1 MKSRLLNVATAG
13 YVAFAILAA
22 YTAVAPLKAV
32 VANSVDN
39 KTTVAA
45 PSRPLCDRE
54 RLDFTN
60 TTIPVSELRHYSIVA
75 WTSDSCSPCR
85 TWKARELPAL
95 LKARLEVEVKDIDE
109 EERPDDVTSVP
120 TIMLY
125 YKGELIKAKVNWKA
139 KAILKYIEGRMSLK
153 K

>member
-1 MKSRLLNVATAG
+1 MKKRLIHVAATA
-13 YVAFAILAA
+13 YIAFALVAA
-22 YTAVAPLKAV
+22 YTAVAPFETAS
-32 VANSVDN
+32 ANRVDN
-39 KTTVAA
+39 TTTVAA
-45 PSRPLCDRE
+45 PARLIRDSH

-75 WTSDSCSPCR
+75 WTSDSCSHCR
-85 TWKARELPAL
+85 VWKARELPAL
-95 LKARLEVEVKDIDE
+95 LKAGLEVEVKDIGE

-125 YKGELIKAKVNWKA
+125 YKGELIEAKVNWKA
-139 KAILKYIEGRMSLK
+139 KAILKFIEGRMSLK

>member
-1 MKSRLLNVATAG
+1 MKKRLIHAAASIYTV
-13 YVAFAILAA
+13 FAILAA
-22 YTAVAPLKAV
+22 YTAVAPLKAI
-32 VANSVDN
+32 VANSADN
-39 KTTVAA
+39 QTTVAA

-75 WTSDSCSPCR
+75 WTSDSCFPCR

-95 LKARLEVEVKDIDE
+95 LKAGLEVEVKDIDE

-125 YKGELIKAKVNWKA
+125 YKGEFIEAKVNWKA
-139 KAILKYIEGRMSLK
+139 KAILKFIEGRMSLK